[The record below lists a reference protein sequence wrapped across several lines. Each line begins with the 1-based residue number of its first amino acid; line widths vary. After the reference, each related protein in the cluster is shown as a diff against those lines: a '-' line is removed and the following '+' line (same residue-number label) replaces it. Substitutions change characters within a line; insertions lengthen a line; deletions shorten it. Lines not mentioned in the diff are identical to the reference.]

1 MAELNDYF
9 YLLFFQSSMKYM
21 EIPILKLSKKR
32 IYYYLYINAKAGYI
46 SVTWIYLSNS
56 TSIKQ
61 IVLKK
66 RKFLAMLELCVIVG
80 I

>member
-21 EIPILKLSKKR
+21 EIPILKLSKKKKN
-32 IYYYLYINAKAGYI
+32 ILLSLYQCKSRVYQCNLDI
-46 SVTWIYLSNS
+46 SS

-66 RKFLAMLELCVIVG
+66 KKIPGYA
-80 I
+80 

>member
-21 EIPILKLSKKR
+21 EIPILKLSKKN

-66 RKFLAMLELCVIVG
+66 KIPGYA
-80 I
+80 